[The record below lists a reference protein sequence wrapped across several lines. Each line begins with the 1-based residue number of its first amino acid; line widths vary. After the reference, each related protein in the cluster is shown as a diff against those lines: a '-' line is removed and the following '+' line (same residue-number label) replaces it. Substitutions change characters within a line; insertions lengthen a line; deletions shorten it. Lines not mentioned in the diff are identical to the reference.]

1 MNGYWAIVKKW
12 LFPGWKVTLP
22 LAAVSAAA
30 LYAVFT
36 RGLEGT
42 PLAYAAYLVSF
53 YALVAATGL
62 AVRVCRPAWR
72 WICGIP
78 LVARWRSDEYFRVRL
93 GLILSFLINL
103 CYAGLRVV
111 GAVLYTSFWD
121 GALGFYYILL
131 CAARFYLTRRT
142 PKDQENT
149 DYVRE
154 LRTCRWTGAFLL
166 VLNQVL
172 IWISL
177 QIIQDGQSYHYPGT
191 LIYAAA
197 AYFFYALTMAIVNA
211 VKYRKL
217 RSPVLTAAKA
227 VNLTTALVSIFS
239 LETAMLSQFGGSTQ
253 FRYLMTSATASAVCV
268 LGHAIAIF
276 LIVLPG
282 RKLKNS

>member
-1 MNGYWAIVKKW
+1 M
-12 LFPGWKVTLP
+12 
-22 LAAVSAAA
+22 
-30 LYAVFT
+30 
-36 RGLEGT
+36 
-42 PLAYAAYLVSF
+42 
-53 YALVAATGL
+53 
-62 AVRVCRPAWR
+62 
-72 WICGIP
+72 
-78 LVARWRSDEYFRVRL
+78 RL

-239 LETAMLSQFGGSTQ
+239 LETAMLSQFGGSAQ